1 MKTADFPAKPDCPLP
16 LVCVVAL
23 LLLAPAPITAQ
34 QIYKWTDANGQ
45 VHYGTNKP
53 EGVDTVQTLDIAPS
67 PSAATRSDSD
77 AEIARLNAL
86 AEQMARE
93 RQTAEQARREQAT
106 RDLER
111 RNQELQN
118 ELLRR
123 QLEQQREETRE
134 RIVIGYPP
142 YVPLYPSYPPYP
154 PYPPYRP
161 YPPYPLPPHSG
172 PPCQP
177 WPACRHLTP
186 PAPPPRAGPLAK
198 PNPPFQPA
206 PAGIAP
212 RPQAVFRGR

>member
-1 MKTADFPAKPDCPLP
+1 MKTVNFLAKPDYPSL
-16 LVCVVAL
+16 LVCVAAL
-23 LLLAPAPITAQ
+23 LLAAPVPTTAQ
-34 QIYKWTDANGQ
+34 QIYKWTDASGQ
-45 VHYGTNKP
+45 VHYSANKP
-53 EGVDTVQTLDIAPS
+53 ESLGPVQTLDLAP
-67 PSAATRSDSD
+67 PPPAATRPTPD

-86 AEQMARE
+86 AEQLASE
-93 RQTAEQARREQAT
+93 RQAAEQTRREQAA

-134 RIVIGYPP
+134 RIIIGHPP
-142 YVPLYPSYPPYP
+142 YLPLYPSYPPYRPHP
-154 PYPPYRP
+154 PHRP
-161 YPPYPLPPHSG
+161 YPPHPLPPHSG

-177 WPACRHLTP
+177 WPACRHPAP
-186 PAPPPRAGPLAK
+186 PAPPPRPGPLAK

-206 PAGIAP
+206 PAGLAP

>member
-1 MKTADFPAKPDCPLP
+1 MKTANFPIKPGGPSL
-16 LVCVVAL
+16 LVCVAT
-23 LLLAPAPITAQ
+23 LLLAPAPMTAQ
-34 QIYKWTDANGQ
+34 QIYKWTDASGQ
-45 VHYGTNKP
+45 VHYSTIKP
-53 EGVDTVQTLDIAPS
+53 ENVGPVQTLNVAPS
-67 PSAATRSDSD
+67 PPAAATSPDAA

-86 AEQMARE
+86 AEQMASE
-93 RQTAEQARREQAT
+93 RQAAEQARREQAA

-134 RIVIGYPP
+134 RIITGYPP
-142 YVPLYPSYPPYP
+142 YLPLYPPYP

-161 YPPYPLPPHSG
+161 YPPYPHPPKAG

-177 WPACRHLTP
+177 WPACRHP
-186 PAPPPRAGPLAK
+186 GPPPPPPSRPGPLAK

-212 RPQAVFRGR
+212 QPQAVFRGR